1 MKIAEGYVHSS
12 RGEIPGPPP
21 LNDSPGSTCIN
32 WPLYPAS
39 PTVQLPYASQK
50 NPVIFF
56 SNPPQKPSQT
66 QAENSSSFWSQG
78 NLSDSPECID

>member
-21 LNDSPGSTCIN
+21 LDDSPGSTCIN
-32 WPLYPAS
+32 WPLYPES
-39 PTVQLPYASQK
+39 PTVQLCITKK

-56 SNPPQKPSQT
+56 TNPPQKSSQK
-66 QAENSSSFWSQG
+66 QAENSASFWSQE